1 MAIPAV
7 SGFTVRPPWGSLAP
21 TVRAAVDAAL
31 GAPVSATQDIH
42 GGMSPGP
49 AALLDLRDGRRVFA
63 KASSATVNET
73 TVALYRRELAV
84 LAALPRRTPAPTLVA
99 AIEVADWLAV
109 ITTAVPG
116 ASPLEWDSTAVS
128 ATLAALDTLPAAP
141 PPLPSLR
148 EVAPA
153 LDGWADLAEHR
164 VRPQDA
170 WESSYAAALARVEW
184 GWQDW
189 TEGGRLTHAD
199 LRTDNLVLTPDGTA
213 VLVDWAYGCAAA
225 PWVDCALLAADLAA
239 SGRTQ
244 PGLELLDNLP
254 AEAARLVVAYAGML
268 RRNST
273 RPPHPGLPTFRG
285 WQRARYDALRPLLE
299 AVVPALV
306 R

>member
-1 MAIPAV
+1 M
-7 SGFTVRPPWGSLAP
+7 SGFTVRPPWGSLPAA
-21 TVRAAVDAAL
+21 VRMAVDAAL
-31 GAPVSATQDIH
+31 GAPVRTTRDIH

-49 AALLDLRDGRRVFA
+49 AALLDLGDGRRVFA
-63 KASSATVNET
+63 KASSTTVNET

-84 LAALPRRTPAPTLVA
+84 LAALPPGTPAPALVSA
-99 AIEVADWLAV
+99 VEAGDWLAV
-109 ITTAVPG
+109 ITTAVRGSSPPG
-116 ASPLEWDSTAVS
+116 WHPAAVS

-141 PPLPSLR
+141 PSLPSLR

-153 LDGWADLAEHR
+153 LDGWADLAERR
-164 VRPQDA
+164 VPAQDA
-170 WESSYAAALARVEW
+170 WESSYAVRLARVES

-189 TEGGRLTHAD
+189 ASGDRLTHAD

-225 PWVDCALLAADLAA
+225 PWVDSALLAADMAA
-239 SGRTQ
+239 GGRTQ
-244 PGLELLDNLP
+244 PAADLLDTLP

-299 AVVPALV
+299 GLVPALGG
-306 R
+306 